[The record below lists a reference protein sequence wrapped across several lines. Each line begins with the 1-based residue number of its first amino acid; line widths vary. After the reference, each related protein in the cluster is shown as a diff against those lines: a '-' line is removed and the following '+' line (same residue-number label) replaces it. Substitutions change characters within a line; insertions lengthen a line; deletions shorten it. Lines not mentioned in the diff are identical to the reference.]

1 LAHCRAVKNA
11 VEIMPMTESEPI
23 RGLWCASLTPFQK
36 DHRVDHAR
44 FATHVHGLLARGV
57 DGVVPFGTT
66 GEGASCSVAE
76 RAQGLEA
83 LLAAGIPPDALAVA
97 TGCAAFPDT
106 LALTRH
112 ALESGCPR
120 CLVLPPFFWK
130 ELSEEAVFRWYAALI
145 EAVGDPR
152 LRLYLY
158 HLPQI
163 SDVPIGT
170 EVAAR
175 LVAAYPGI
183 VAGVK
188 DSGGDFG
195 HTEELLARLPGLA
208 ILVGHEPHLPR
219 LMRSGGAGTICGVAN
234 LFPELVAALLRPEVA
249 REDEQRLRSFLDV
262 VFRYPLLPAFKAIR
276 AALEGDSVWSVPRL
290 PLLPLAEGQGRE
302 LLAALREAGFLSSS
316 EP

>member
-1 LAHCRAVKNA
+1 ML
-11 VEIMPMTESEPI
+11 MTESEPI

-36 DHRVDHAR
+36 DGRVDDAR
-44 FATHVHGLLARGV
+44 FAAHVRGLLAWGV
-57 DGVVPFGTT
+57 DGIVPFGTT

-76 RAQGLEA
+76 RTQGLEV

-158 HLPQI
+158 HLPQV
-163 SDVPIGT
+163 SDVPIGA

-175 LVAAYPGI
+175 LAAAYPGI

-195 HTEELLARLPGLA
+195 HTAELLARLPGLA

-249 REDEQRLRSFLDV
+249 PEDERRLRSFLDI
-262 VFRYPLLPAFKAIR
+262 VFRYPLLPAFKTIR
-276 AALEGDSVWSVPRL
+276 AALSADEGWGVPRL
-290 PLLPLAEGQGRE
+290 PQLPLPESEVEA
-302 LLAALREAGFLSSS
+302 LLAALRATGFL
-316 EP
+316 